1 MFDKL
6 EIPNNLTPSD
16 PRFGVGPSK
25 IPKAFIK
32 SLLDTGSE
40 LLGTSHR
47 KPAVVAL
54 VKEIHEGFREYFKLP
69 EDFEIIIGNGGA
81 TFFFDMIALGLVE
94 KASVHFTTG
103 EFSTKWFKAHA
114 KVPWIHATQK
124 SCEQGSGMNPTII
137 EGHDM
142 ICATL
147 NETSTGVLIDS
158 IPDVTESK
166 TLLAVDATSGA
177 GQVPIDISKVD
188 CYFFSPQKVFAGEGG
203 LYFAFLSPKAVK
215 RALKINDTSR
225 YIPEIMN
232 WKYAIKNGKD
242 FQTYNTPSI
251 TNLFYV
257 NEQLKVLNKLGEKK
271 VVEEARRKADFIYKW
286 AEGKKYL
293 SPYVSNEKFRSI
305 SVATI
310 DIDEKY
316 NAYDLADKLRQL
328 NIVYDIEGYRKLE
341 RNQLRISLFHNVDY
355 EDLVKLT
362 EIISFAI
369 ESSPG
374 FEK

>member
-1 MFDKL
+1 MFDQLKV
-6 EIPNNLTPSD
+6 PNNLIPSD

-25 IPKAFIK
+25 IPASFLKN
-32 SLLDTGSE
+32 LMDTGVE

-47 KPAVVAL
+47 KPAVKNL
-54 VKEIHEGFREYFKLP
+54 VKEIHDGFREYFKLP
-69 EDFEIIIGNGGA
+69 DDFEIIIGNGGA
-81 TFFFDMIALGLVE
+81 TFFFDMIALGLVD

-124 SCEQGSGMNPTII
+124 SCEQGSGKNPSIV

-147 NETSTGVLIDS
+147 NETSTGVLIDT
-158 IPDVTESK
+158 IPDVTESN
-166 TLLAVDATSGA
+166 TLLAIDATSGA
-177 GQVPIDISKVD
+177 GQIHIDISKVD

-215 RALKINDTSR
+215 RAMKINESTR

-232 WKYAIKNGKD
+232 WKYAIKNGQD

-257 NEQLKVLNKLGEKK
+257 NEQLKVLNSLGEEK
-271 VVEEARRKADFIYKW
+271 VVELARRKAKFIYNW
-286 AEGKKYL
+286 AESKEYL
-293 SPYVSNEKFRSI
+293 SPYVSEERFRSI

-310 DIDEKY
+310 NIDEKY
-316 NAYDLADKLRQL
+316 SATDLANKLREL
-328 NIVYDIEGYRKLE
+328 NVAYDIEGYRKLE
-341 RNQLRISLFHNVDY
+341 QNQLRISLFHNVDY

-362 EIISFAI
+362 EIISYAI
-369 ESSPG
+369 ESSTN
-374 FEK
+374 

>member
-1 MFDKL
+1 MFDQLK
-6 EIPNNLTPSD
+6 IPNNLIPSD

-25 IPKAFIK
+25 IPASFLKN
-32 SLLDTGSE
+32 LMDTGSE

-47 KPAVVAL
+47 KPAVKSL
-54 VKEIHEGFREYFKLP
+54 VKEIHDGLREYFKLP
-69 EDFEIIIGNGGA
+69 DDFEMIIGNGGA
-81 TFFFDMIALGLVE
+81 TFFFDMLALGLVD

-124 SCEQGSGMNPTII
+124 SCEQGSGMNPTIV

-147 NETSTGVLIDS
+147 NETSTGVIIDS
-158 IPDVTESK
+158 IPDVTESN
-166 TLLAVDATSGA
+166 TLLVIDATSGA
-177 GQVPIDISKVD
+177 GQIHIDVSKVD

-215 RALKINDTSR
+215 RAMKINESTR

-232 WKYAIKNGKD
+232 WKYAIKNGQD

-257 NEQLKVLNKLGEKK
+257 NEQLKILNSLGEDK
-271 VVEEARRKADFIYKW
+271 VVELARRKATFIYKW
-286 AEGKKYL
+286 AESKEYL
-293 SPYVSNEKFRSI
+293 SPYVSEERFRSI

-310 DIDEKY
+310 NIDEKY
-316 NAYDLADKLRQL
+316 SAIDLTEKLREL
-328 NIVYDIEGYRKLE
+328 NVAYDIEGYRKLE
-341 RNQLRISLFHNVDY
+341 QNQLRISLFHNVDY

-362 EIISFAI
+362 EIISYAI
-369 ESSPG
+369 ESNTN
-374 FEK
+374 